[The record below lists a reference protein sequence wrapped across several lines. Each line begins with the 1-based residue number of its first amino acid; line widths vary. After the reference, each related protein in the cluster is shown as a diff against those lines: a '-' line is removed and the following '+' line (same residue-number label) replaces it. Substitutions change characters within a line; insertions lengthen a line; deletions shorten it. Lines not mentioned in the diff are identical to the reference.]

1 MDIATLGGLVGGL
14 ALIAWGILANG
25 LGLGPY
31 IDPPSI
37 IIVIGGTFAAFFIA
51 YPLPKAL
58 GIGGI
63 YGKSFKNPVNDTAT
77 IIAKILE
84 LANTARR
91 EGLLALEEGA
101 GDIEDAFLK
110 KGVGLIV
117 DGTDPELVK
126 SILDT
131 EMSFISERHSESRGM
146 LDTLGALAPAF
157 GMVGTLIGLVA
168 MLQQLDDPSSIGPSM
183 AVALLTTF
191 YGSLMANM
199 FFIPVSKKL
208 EIRSN
213 EELIIKEIMI
223 EGLLSIQA
231 GENPRIIEEKLKAF
245 LPPKVRE
252 SISPTAGAEAGAEG

>member
-1 MDIATLGGLVGGL
+1 MDIATLGGLIGGL
-14 ALIAWGILANG
+14 ALIAWGILANN
-25 LGLGPY
+25 LGIGPY
-31 IDPPSI
+31 VDPPSI

-51 YPLPKAL
+51 YPLSKAL
-58 GIGGI
+58 NIGGV
-63 YGKSFKNPVNDTAT
+63 YGKSFKNPTNDIAT

-101 GDIEDAFLK
+101 SDIEDEFLK

-131 EMSFISERHSESRGM
+131 EMSSIAERHAEGRGM
-146 LDTLGALAPAF
+146 LDTLAALAPAF

-191 YGSLMANM
+191 YGSLMANL
-199 FFIPVSKKL
+199 FFMPVSKKL
-208 EIRSN
+208 EIRSA
-213 EELIIKEIMI
+213 EEMVIKEIMI

-245 LPPKVRE
+245 LSPKVRK
-252 SISPTAGAEAGAEG
+252 SLSPAEEEAQAEA